1 MTQTKTTKV
10 THLRQRRVFSEGI
23 RRSIVQDI
31 EQGKCTVSQAGKELA
46 VSNNTIYQWIY
57 RYSRYLIKNRI
68 MVVEDNSETYRSQEL
83 DKRIKDLEAAL
94 GRKQMEID
102 LLSKIIDLA
111 NKEYKTD
118 LKKNLSK
125 EPSKNSDSK
134 KGPHTNTK

>member
-1 MTQTKTTKV
+1 MTQIKSKKV
-10 THLRQRRVFSEGI
+10 PQLRHRRVFSEGV

-31 EQGKCTVSQAGKELA
+31 EQGKCTVSQAAKELA

-68 MVVEDNSETYRSQEL
+68 MVVEDSSEAYRSQEL

-111 NKEYKTD
+111 NQEYKTD
-118 LKKNLSK
+118 LKKNLLK
-125 EPSKNSDSK
+125 QPLKNSDSK
-134 KGPHTNTK
+134 KGSHTNTK

>member
-1 MTQTKTTKV
+1 MTQIKTTKV

-23 RRSIVQDI
+23 RRSTVQDI
-31 EQGKCTVSQAGKELA
+31 EQGKCTVSQVAKELG

-57 RYSRYLIKNRI
+57 RYSRYLIKNRV
-68 MVVEDNSETYRSQEL
+68 MVVEDNSEAYRSQEL
-83 DKRIKDLEAAL
+83 DKRIKELEAAL

-118 LKKNLSK
+118 LKKNLSN
-125 EPSKNSDSK
+125 EPSKNSESK